1 VTAEDGVHTYC
12 ILNVNWGSYTRRLF
26 VVTRAKKGGNMNTS
40 GLIGKQVLD
49 KNGNNVGK
57 VADIDINFPQWT
69 VNRLIVRTG
78 IFKKT
83 PIGIDRVDK
92 VGDKIILKTA

>member
-1 VTAEDGVHTYC
+1 VATGGGVHTYC
-12 ILNVNWGSYTRRLF
+12 ILNVNWGKYTRRLF
-26 VVTRAKKGGNMNTS
+26 VVPRAKKGENMNTS
-40 GLIGKQVLD
+40 GLIGKQVLN

-83 PIGIDRVDK
+83 AIGIDRVDK